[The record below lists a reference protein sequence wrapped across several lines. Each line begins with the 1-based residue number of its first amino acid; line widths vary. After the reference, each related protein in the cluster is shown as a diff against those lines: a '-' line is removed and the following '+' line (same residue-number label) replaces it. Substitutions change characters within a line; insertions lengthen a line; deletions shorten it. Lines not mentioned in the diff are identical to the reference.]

1 MAAMQ
6 DTFPKPVAG
15 PDLAELRRT
24 LGVAQVDLARVLGV
38 HRVTLHGWERAAEV
52 SPIRAAKYQRALRE
66 IVDAETGAVA

>member
-1 MAAMQ
+1 MQ

-15 PDLAELRRT
+15 PELADLRRT

-52 SPIRAAKYQRALRE
+52 SPIRAAKYQRGLRAL
-66 IVDAETGAVA
+66 VDAAVEGDAA